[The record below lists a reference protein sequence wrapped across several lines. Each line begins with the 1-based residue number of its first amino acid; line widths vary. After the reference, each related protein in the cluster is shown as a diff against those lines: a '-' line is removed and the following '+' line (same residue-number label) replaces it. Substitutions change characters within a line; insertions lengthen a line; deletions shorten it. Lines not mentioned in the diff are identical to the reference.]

1 MTKDSRNPNAWTNR
15 DIEGDSAGYLAAQ
28 QAHRQD
34 EAAAAGQ
41 RNEERD
47 RAAFEA
53 AFVVAGGTRA
63 DAHAA
68 YRQRVNEEA
77 AQAARTADETA
88 RRAQRGA
95 TMGKV

>member
-1 MTKDSRNPNAWTNR
+1 MKDSRNPNNWSNR
-15 DIEGDSAGYLAAQ
+15 ELEQDSAGYLAAQ
-28 QAHRQD
+28 SAYRQD
-34 EAAAAGQ
+34 QAAASDRRQAEQ
-41 RNEERD
+41 DQER
-47 RAAFEA
+47 FTK

-63 DAHAA
+63 DAHDA

-77 AQAARTADETA
+77 ALAARTADETA